1 MKIAFDD
8 HFLAEIKSPLL
19 SWRWPSYSSW
29 FEKGHYAESQK
40 QTDSTGESPLW
51 WSIVPKTVLNRY
63 SCAAFIEWRYFAI
76 LSPDFHGI
84 CGFSLFNPQH
94 HFPQFSEGGLIVII
108 AGALDRAVEKVRNN
122 RFYRVGE
129 ELDCLQ
135 EICFMHV
142 FPMESVIFYGEE
154 RQNVSARHNGIEVR
168 IEMLDLQTAKVQ
180 IEMEG
185 GLSVEL
191 EHKAFSGSPKLNPVA
206 ATDFRTIPGAHWT
219 IFNPSPIAQVNGSI
233 KIRPGLLELC
243 ERAPNSYNP
252 NFISPLLA
260 DRLSNGYVKV
270 DVTDAAGYYEHSYGM
285 NPMPVHGWDFLF
297 APCLKKKAGIVLQT
311 YRGSEKSSY
320 LEVVWQQEDLNWKTL
335 HIPQSECQTEWAESS
350 WNPAL
355 RVHVPRKRLIRA
367 QADGYSV
374 EIENKIFGEIP
385 FIRAHSP
392 VVRHFFISEEVSQ
405 TTWRVL
411 DSSGKTVVEVVD
423 ALSGGETARGRWF
436 YNLNGLFSSSS
447 VKPF

>member
-1 MKIAFDD
+1 
-8 HFLAEIKSPLL
+8 
-19 SWRWPSYSSW
+19 
-29 FEKGHYAESQK
+29 
-40 QTDSTGESPLW
+40 
-51 WSIVPKTVLNRY
+51 
-63 SCAAFIEWRYFAI
+63 
-76 LSPDFHGI
+76 
-84 CGFSLFNPQH
+84 
-94 HFPQFSEGGLIVII
+94 
-108 AGALDRAVEKVRNN
+108 
-122 RFYRVGE
+122 
-129 ELDCLQ
+129 
-135 EICFMHV
+135 
-142 FPMESVIFYGEE
+142 
-154 RQNVSARHNGIEVR
+154 
-168 IEMLDLQTAKVQ
+168 
-180 IEMEG
+180 
-185 GLSVEL
+185 
-191 EHKAFSGSPKLNPVA
+191 
-206 ATDFRTIPGAHWT
+206 
-219 IFNPSPIAQVNGSI
+219 
-233 KIRPGLLELC
+233 
-243 ERAPNSYNP
+243 
-252 NFISPLLA
+252 
-260 DRLSNGYVKV
+260 
-270 DVTDAAGYYEHSYGM
+270 
-285 NPMPVHGWDFLF
+285 MPVHGWDFLF

-335 HIPQSECQTEWAESS
+335 HIPQSECQIEWAESS